1 MLRVLRANCNFDK
14 FTKFVDG
21 VDNIE
26 IHSEESIDSILSED
40 RYMIDII
47 FYNRNRNIIII
58 LFIFLS

>member
-26 IHSEESIDSILSED
+26 IHSEESIDSILSEN
-40 RYMIDII
+40 MIDII
-47 FYNRNRNIIII
+47 FYNHNRNIIII

>member
-1 MLRVLRANCNFDK
+1 MLRRVLRANCNFDK

-40 RYMIDII
+40 MIDII